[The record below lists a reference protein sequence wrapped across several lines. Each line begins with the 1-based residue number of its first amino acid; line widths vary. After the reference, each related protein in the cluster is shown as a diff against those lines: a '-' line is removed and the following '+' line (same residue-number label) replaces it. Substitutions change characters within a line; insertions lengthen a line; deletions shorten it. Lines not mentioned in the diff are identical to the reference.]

1 MKKIFKKFGLSLAAM
16 ACVVCAGFGVALGFS
31 KDVPTAKAATITEL
45 PDSDYYIASAGL
57 RLINDA
63 DGAALRF
70 NTNLIAD
77 QYDNVVESGTLIIPE
92 VRYDGQ
98 LTLDDLNNAAKYQPA
113 HVVTKGK
120 VNGKDVDLWYDF
132 GEVGGDTFMRTTAYL
147 YDIPEVW
154 YGARM
159 IAVSYIKD
167 ANGNIKYTT
176 VLDEVDGVRMNRYSM
191 SDVASRFANSAE
203 YADRVAPYIV
213 DEVTLTYNMPDG
225 SKQTETVAYGSK
237 VSEISFDYNK
247 SAYAFLGFEDQ
258 YGRTL
263 DLANE
268 EITLPLTLTPVFKTL
283 QGENV
288 VFNNMITDDYAADNT
303 YRAFNNSTNPDVIT
317 TDVPEGYSAIYSYEA
332 YGESQSFWKA
342 NGNPLYRS
350 AYNDIDISGYDLI
363 RFAMKVTTDGDAG
376 IAVYPVLPN
385 GNRVD
390 TQVAKWIRNEW
401 VEVQLEQTAAN
412 TWKMTLT
419 NLTTG
424 ERIHESVEYTRNA
437 NDITDVDSVSSLVFM
452 ACKWDSQ
459 TPTLFVMPGSEATM
473 KSSVQFT
480 EVLGY
485 NELDYAP
492 SVDSTVVADSGFK
505 TGYGLTAAEADG
517 ETVPAGF
524 SSVSKYMTDTSKW
537 TSSALNSTVYS
548 SDITAYEELWV
559 AYKITGAAYWKMHNG
574 TDYNNKVRLNGT
586 NAWVNY
592 HLIQTSDSTWTIEA
606 RIRGALVA
614 KAEGVSGNNIHS
626 ILWRSGY
633 SNGFLI
639 YSTDYT
645 KSVPFY
651 ATEVR
656 GILKDGVTLPD
667 TDVDFDPEIPDNAL
681 VVRSYTWRDD
691 KYALSASTTES
702 APVGYQNVVEF
713 NWLDNPKNWA
723 ETVKDFPDW
732 APANDLSAYSDVYY
746 AMKYV
751 TDSGM
756 VYNRGGAHY
765 TGSDW
770 LYVHLK
776 QDMSEHTWSLS
787 VKSPDGYEMVSS
799 RTSTAMNLKSLM
811 AYGELGFYPNKT
823 ITGDNIATKAIAYFT
838 EMLAVPVAMEMGER
852 AIWSAVDKAVPTD
865 DAIGIP
871 AGFTSL
877 YKYVNF
883 TMDKFAAL
891 DLSNTVYEE
900 LSFGMLASV
909 DFTFDTGYKYVSDGS
924 EVTTSIMYNTGS
936 RPQMYVVYLTNGGNG
951 NWTITM
957 NVRRWTPVGQIAD
970 TETFSANVTG
980 NSIQEIMDKVL
991 SPAAN
996 MTLYVTEVRGS
1007 HTCVVDYYGYLE
1019 NGTHQGYCD
1028 CGEKVGDAETCTD
1041 FGWVIGEYICLDCE
1055 HVYDKASW
1063 VDKDGLYRDY
1073 EKYTNTWLKSN
1084 SDVSGVTLPDNFQY
1098 ITRADSTDQWK
1109 SSCVGSGYFSEMSLV
1124 NYKEAWVGYKLVNAY
1139 FAMGN
1144 QTVRKDYAGT
1154 SWVIFH
1160 LIREGDSLWTIEAI
1174 VDGKV
1179 HATFNAQT
1187 GETLQKLLYDN
1198 GWASSDGQTILF
1210 YTKGSAEAPVTVSI
1224 YTTEI
1229 LGVPVDFVDDIPE
1242 AALEIS
1248 ETAHGNASQLT
1259 TTDEPVPAGFD
1270 KVMKYE
1276 WTSGKEYS
1284 GSYDKTDI
1292 TAYDYVYFAMKLTG
1306 KGALDVWIRGGTYNY
1321 ERNDWLYVYLT
1332 QTDKTNNLWSVS
1344 VKSPD
1349 GFELLNVQNNVKG
1362 TSISSILQY
1371 ISNGVG
1377 NGLYPRR
1384 IDTTTP
1390 ATLYFTEVRGFI
1402 ACDEHTADKYVCN
1415 EDGTHKVYCSTC
1427 NTFIE
1432 TVNCE
1437 YTWNDKD
1444 QYICDCGYVKGAV
1457 NTNLEKQTVALYTNA
1472 TADNFKA
1479 NETTAATIKGITT
1492 GDLNATVNS
1501 VALNGEEYSATFENG
1516 NLMIS
1521 VMPKDVFGEYT
1532 LTANI
1537 TIEGKEFDITASIL
1551 VVTDLI
1557 KTPQGMLDMKYVLR
1571 GEDKKGGI
1579 TTMNG
1584 DGYYMLDCD
1593 VTMFDITTSKN
1604 VDYAYVYGTTTVPF
1618 VGTFDGNG
1626 HVLDGYRNTQWFSYD
1641 ASTKDKWEDA
1651 DLIADITAGTVSPT
1665 GDDWRKGY
1673 LQGSL
1678 FGVMD
1683 GLVKNVAFT
1692 NVRFGIYSNFA
1703 HSGCG
1708 TFEDIYV
1715 QIVDYQDLVSNTYVS
1730 PFFSRAERR
1739 NAGTLRNVVVDISSM
1754 NYTNLDNLTTRG
1766 LGATADPSGLALL
1779 TGEGVLHGIHTLH
1792 PAAVGKGFAAENVA
1806 VYGYTTKYTNYT
1818 RYAYTE
1824 GKDANNNI
1832 TRKITAYST
1841 GMAMLYQELVR
1852 NGNLETVP
1860 TNGEGFD
1867 GIYVEYADHS
1877 ENNAIF
1883 RKVALDSN
1891 LWKVVTVN
1899 GFDIPMLKSVNATA
1913 DGSAPEGFDGTIEDG
1928 AGFNIVWG
1936 DSEVGSFDAVK
1947 FITETT
1953 SAAVTDTKKKLVPA
1967 GFDSTLEANQIVV
1980 GTYETYGNYVK
1991 ELLVGTNAL
2000 ATTDAANYGVYKVG
2014 NTVFVL
2020 AESEEAFMFAA
2031 KEFCRQAY
2039 GWQQLSHTLATSVA
2053 SNGIPIYGDPDIYMN
2068 TGRSLADSIGAIKA
2082 GYTTQVAFTQ
2092 RKASNG
2098 LYKTYDPNDF
2108 GSNNKEPYSNYV
2120 EMHNTLD
2127 YFGTKDADGKYS
2139 YTYGTSVLKV
2149 AATNTDGTAQVTD
2162 NDDKIQ
2168 WQLCYLGHGDKTV
2181 FEGMIS
2187 HVANQIVTQAM
2198 ANKNMTAINFM
2209 LEDNTYYCKCSA
2221 CAAFS
2226 QPATPQLVFLNELAK
2241 TLRANEQLQA
2251 YNRTI
2256 DVEFFSYNAYS
2267 PAPTLRDSDITALN
2281 GLKSSLGIDYEIV
2294 ENVNY
2299 KKQYTDKAIAYG
2311 DKINNNTFPTTVL
2324 KAEDGLRLYWT
2335 SHEANHSFDLEH
2347 EANAHMYLGLLGWIA
2362 SIGAENIDVFMYQ
2375 AAYRD
2380 YFIPLNTWEY
2390 QLNWYKSLNKLGVNN
2405 YMFNL
2410 GNIYNA
2416 PNAQT
2421 GFAAFKSY
2429 IDSRAMT
2436 DINVTFEQLKDEFFG
2451 VNGYYG
2457 PAGPTMRDYF
2467 EELVSVYEGHKQ
2479 GATNQFAAKST
2490 EYTDVFFSNSGS
2502 YVAGWIHQSIDGK
2515 HNTDYNLQAFFNGS
2529 YGLNQSKFVFAE
2541 DSYKVDFGSNTGDQT
2556 AVLTT
2561 RNNVYHH
2568 SNYGSQLDTLVA
2580 WYNYCQ
2586 TALALEGV
2594 SGNATYTKR
2603 INVEAL
2609 FPEYACLLLESECQM
2624 TFTRSYKSSAF
2635 SFVSAEWIAPTVGET
2650 QLNYQ
2655 DFYTRVIG
2663 LGVSVPS
2670 EFYNFDS
2677 TKRDDATTPVDKL
2690 GGRTIEVSYKNLLN
2704 QTKSI
2709 EETYTPE
2716 ASFFVNWGVTF

>member
-213 DEVTLTYNMPDG
+213 DEVTLTYAMPDG
-225 SKQTETVAYGSK
+225 SKQSETVAYGSK

-317 TDVPEGYSAIYSYEA
+317 ADVPEGYSAIYSYEA
-332 YGESQSFWKA
+332 FGESQSFWKA

-424 ERIHESVEYTRNA
+424 ELIHKSVEYTRNA
-437 NDITDVDSVSSLVFM
+437 NAVTDVDSVSSLVFM

-537 TSSALNSTVYS
+537 TASALNSTVYS

-559 AYKITGAAYWKMHNG
+559 AYKITGTAYWKMHNG
-574 TDYNNKVRLNGT
+574 TNYNDKVRLNGT

-723 ETVKDFPDW
+723 ETAKDFPDW

-852 AIWSAVDKAVPTD
+852 AIWSAVDKAVPTND
-865 DAIGIP
+865 GIGIP

-877 YKYVNF
+877 YKYTNF
-883 TMDKFAAL
+883 TMDKFASM

-991 SPAAN
+991 SPATN

-1007 HTCVVDYYGYLE
+1007 HTCKYGYTDSLG
-1019 NGTHQGYCD
+1019 NGYLQNYCA
-1028 CGEKVGDAETCTD
+1028 CGEKIGDMYPFAHGIDAEATEVNDSIWRDDNYALSTPD
-1041 FGWVIGEYICLDCE
+1041 QVAPVGFKKIEMYDWLHNTTMVDDKTGTGNMIPYGSNANDMPLTCLDE
-1055 HVYDKASW
+1055 ALIE
-1063 VDKDGLYRDY
+1063 G
-1073 EKYTNTWLKSN
+1073 
-1084 SDVSGVTLPDNFQY
+1084 
-1098 ITRADSTDQWK
+1098 
-1109 SSCVGSGYFSEMSLV
+1109 
-1124 NYKEAWVGYKLVNAY
+1124 YKE
-1139 FAMGN
+1139 
-1144 QTVRKDYAGT
+1144 
-1154 SWVIFH
+1154 
-1160 LIREGDSLWTIEAI
+1160 
-1174 VDGKV
+1174 
-1179 HATFNAQT
+1179 
-1187 GETLQKLLYDN
+1187 
-1198 GWASSDGQTILF
+1198 
-1210 YTKGSAEAPVTVSI
+1210 
-1224 YTTEI
+1224 
-1229 LGVPVDFVDDIPE
+1229 
-1242 AALEIS
+1242 
-1248 ETAHGNASQLT
+1248 
-1259 TTDEPVPAGFD
+1259 
-1270 KVMKYE
+1270 
-1276 WTSGKEYS
+1276 
-1284 GSYDKTDI
+1284 
-1292 TAYDYVYFAMKLTG
+1292 VYFAIKL
-1306 KGALDVWIRGGTYNY
+1306 VGGDGIFVGNGGEYFG
-1321 ERNDWLYVYLT
+1321 NDWLYVHYSK
-1332 QTDKTNNLWSVS
+1332 DMNTNTWSLS
-1344 VKSPD
+1344 VRAAD
-1349 GFELLNVQNNVKG
+1349 GTYTKENVQTG
-1362 TSISSILQY
+1362 ISVQLERLDELMKWGYLGADNSG
-1371 ISNGVG
+1371 SK
-1377 NGLYPRR
+1377 GLYP
-1384 IDTTTP
+1384 TKTVENTV
-1390 ATLYFTEVRGFI
+1390 AKVYFTEILGII
-1402 ACDEHTADKYVCN
+1402 ACEHTTYEWKNN
-1415 EDGTHKVYCSTC
+1415 EYACA
-1427 NTFIE
+1427 
-1432 TVNCE
+1432 NCGE
-1437 YTWNDKD
+1437 F
-1444 QYICDCGYVKGAV
+1444 VGAV
-1457 NTNLEKQTVALYTNA
+1457 NTSLEKQTFALYKNA
-1472 TADNFKA
+1472 TLDTFKA
-1479 NETTAATIKGITT
+1479 DADHNITITGITT
-1492 GDLNATVNS
+1492 GTFENVTVNS
-1501 VALNGEEYSATFENG
+1501 VALNGVALNG
-1516 NLMIS
+1516 VEFANGSLTIS
-1521 VMPKDVFGEYT
+1521 GIKAKDVFGEYM

-1537 TIEGKEFDITASIL
+1537 TIEGKDFTITAPIL

-1557 KTPQGMLDMKYVLR
+1557 TTNEGLLNVRKILR
-1571 GEDKKGGI
+1571 GADSAEPTATIQITDKEKVTTTYRQYGGQGGEG
-1579 TTMNG
+1579 TMNG
-1584 DGYYMLDCD
+1584 DGYYMLGANI
-1593 VTMFDITTSKN
+1593 TMSEIIIGEHNTENYSKQTT
-1604 VDYAYVYGTTTVPF
+1604 YVFGTLTVPF
-1618 VGTFDGNG
+1618 VGTFDGAG
-1626 HVLDGYRNTQWFSYD
+1626 YVLDNYKSVKSPYNAPNGKKISLVQDVSN
-1641 ASTKDKWEDA
+1641 
-1651 DLIADITAGTVSPT
+1651 ITAGSVGTTYENEP
-1665 GDDWRKGY
+1665 
-1673 LQGSL
+1673 SL
-1678 FGVMD
+1678 FGYMN
-1683 GLVKNVAFT
+1683 GLVKNLAITNAQFGQYGNIVLCGNGTIENFYLDVANLQAT
-1692 NVRFGIYSNFA
+1692 RYN
-1703 HSGCG
+1703 
-1708 TFEDIYV
+1708 
-1715 QIVDYQDLVSNTYVS
+1715 
-1730 PFFSRAERR
+1730 
-1739 NAGTLRNVVVDISSM
+1739 NAGENLTAIVAPLLQRAYDSNVTMRNVVVDLADTAFSGTDATISTHYPS
-1754 NYTNLDNLTTRG
+1754 LIGPG
-1766 LGATADPSGLALL
+1766 LG
-1779 TGEGVLHGIHTLH
+1779 
-1792 PAAVGKGFAAENVA
+1792 KAENVA
-1806 VYGYTTKYTNYT
+1806 VYGFDKAWINADDT
-1818 RYAYTE
+1818 R
-1824 GKDANNNI
+1824 
-1832 TRKITAYST
+1832 
-1841 GMAMLYQELVR
+1841 
-1852 NGNLETVP
+1852 GNVYMNSSSENVD
-1860 TNGEGFD
+1860 GSAA
-1867 GIYVEYADHS
+1867 GIYVEYVADEEGNIS
-1877 ENNAIF
+1877 TNGARFLQIMLDDSIWKIVDGRAYLKRVNVSGTVINPSD
-1883 RKVALDSN
+1883 DSN
-1891 LWKVVTVN
+1891 IIEGGTGYNLVWNDNTV
-1899 GFDIPMLKSVNATA
+1899 GAFDAISFINNTTNTA
-1913 DGSAPEGFDGTIEDG
+1913 IEDG
-1928 AGFNIVWG
+1928 ALGANVAILSG
-1936 DSEVGSFDAVK
+1936 DNWSNTQQIIVGSYENYARYISD
-1947 FITETT
+1947 ETLG
-1953 SAAVTDTKKKLVPA
+1953 D
-1967 GFDSTLEANQIVV
+1967 I
-1980 GTYETYGNYVK
+1980 NYN
-1991 ELLVGTNAL
+1991 GL
-2000 ATTDAANYGVYKVG
+2000 AYGVYKVG
-2014 NTVFVL
+2014 NTIFVL
-2020 AESEEAFMFAA
+2020 AESEEGLMLAA
-2031 KEFCRQAY
+2031 KELCRQLYNYNQYMYTYLAGTGLDNINIDSATEVDIDAVTNY
-2039 GWQQLSHTLATSVA
+2039 TTYITFAARQEGNTLGDGKDDMGANAGAPYTDFISMHNAANFFGVHSSSEATSV
-2053 SNGIPIYGDPDIYMN
+2053 
-2068 TGRSLADSIGAIKA
+2068 
-2082 GYTTQVAFTQ
+2082 
-2092 RKASNG
+2092 
-2098 LYKTYDPNDF
+2098 
-2108 GSNNKEPYSNYV
+2108 
-2120 EMHNTLD
+2120 
-2127 YFGTKDADGKYS
+2127 
-2139 YTYGTSVLKV
+2139 
-2149 AATNTDGTAQVTD
+2149 
-2162 NDDKIQ
+2162 
-2168 WQLCYLGHGDKTV
+2168 
-2181 FEGMIS
+2181 
-2187 HVANQIVTQAM
+2187 
-2198 ANKNMTAINFM
+2198 
-2209 LEDNTYYCKCSA
+2209 
-2221 CAAFS
+2221 
-2226 QPATPQLVFLNELAK
+2226 
-2241 TLRANEQLQA
+2241 
-2251 YNRTI
+2251 
-2256 DVEFFSYNAYS
+2256 DVEV
-2267 PAPTLRDSDITALN
+2267 LN
-2281 GLKSSLGIDYEIV
+2281 GLKDGLSFVETKTFATTLSNALITNSEGVVQYQVCYTAHGDPTVYWNMVDRVVNVVKAKKEANPNMTMMNFMVEDNTAYCQCTQCANLTPSVTQLLFLNTVQRELNANRVGVGIEFFAYNGFSKAPVLTDAEKTKLDTLVNTLNGSKGSHQTITVPTDEVEYPKLSYTVSLD
-2294 ENVNY
+2294 
-2299 KKQYTDKAIAYG
+2299 A
-2311 DKINNNTFPTTVL
+2311 TVML
-2324 KAEDGLRLYWT
+2324 AEEGLRLWWT
-2335 SHEANHSFDLEH
+2335 SHEMNHSFPMDH
-2347 EANAHMYLGLLGWIA
+2347 VANAHIYPSLIAWIKA
-2362 SIGAENIDVFMYQ
+2362 MGAEDIDVFMYQ
-2375 AAYRD
+2375 ATYRD
-2380 YFIPLNTWEY
+2380 FFIPLNTWEY
-2390 QLNWYKSLNKLGVNN
+2390 QVTWYQKLHELGITSF
-2405 YMFNL
+2405 MFNL
-2410 GNIYNA
+2410 GIHQNKANT
-2416 PNAQT
+2416 QT
-2421 GFAAFKSY
+2421 GFGAFKAY

-2436 DINVTFEQLKDEFFG
+2436 DVNVTFDQLKQEFFG
-2451 VNGYYG
+2451 YTATKHEDGSETRTFNNKGYYG
-2457 PAGPTMRDYF
+2457 AGGEQMLQF
-2467 EELVSVYEGHKQ
+2467 FNELVAVYEGHKQ
-2479 GATNQFAAKST
+2479 GEGDAWIDTTTTNVQISTTGGTTGYIATWLYNNNNLWYNSST
-2490 EYTDVFFSNSGS
+2490 FPNYYTCARQG
-2502 YVAGWIHQSIDGK
+2502 
-2515 HNTDYNLQAFFNGS
+2515 FFNGS
-2529 YGLNQSKFVFAE
+2529 YGWDMSAMVFGGVQTSRTNVTPRNDLYKYGSLSQQATLERWYKHCTDALGKVSE
-2541 DSYKVDFGSNTGDQT
+2541 DS
-2556 AVLTT
+2556 
-2561 RNNVYHH
+2561 
-2568 SNYGSQLDTLVA
+2568 
-2580 WYNYCQ
+2580 
-2586 TALALEGV
+2586 
-2594 SGNATYTKR
+2594 TYADR
-2603 INVEAL
+2603 IKVEAL
-2609 FPEYACLLLESECQM
+2609 FPEYAFLVYCSTYTTTAVETTAYDGTIYKDFMNSIETDKSEYTQV
-2624 TFTRSYKSSAF
+2624 TGYVGE
-2635 SFVSAEWIAPTVGET
+2635 VSAVKADSTVIT
-2650 QLNYQ
+2650 KTYQ
-2655 DFYTRVIG
+2655 EFYNNVKT
-2663 LGVSVPS
+2663 LGVVKPS
-2670 EFYNFDS
+2670 EFYTFDYA
-2677 TKRDDATTPVDKL
+2677 DPVIANCQTYKK
-2690 GGRTIEVSYKNLLN
+2690 KNLFSSSYQDQGIITTSFLGTSATM
-2704 QTKSI
+2704 TKVYGS
-2709 EETYTPE
+2709 Y
-2716 ASFFVNWGVTF
+2716 ALYQSFYMNWGVTF